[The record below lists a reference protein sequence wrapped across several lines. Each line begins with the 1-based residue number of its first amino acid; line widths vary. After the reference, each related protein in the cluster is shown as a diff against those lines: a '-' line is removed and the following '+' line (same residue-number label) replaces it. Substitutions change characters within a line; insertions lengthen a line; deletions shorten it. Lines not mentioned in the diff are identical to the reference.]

1 MPTPTRAPDSAVKGP
16 TYSADSFG
24 EMGGD
29 SYIRRAGRGLIL
41 GLYGALR
48 SIKLYPVENPVVQ
61 KALDDLTAAAAEV
74 LRQEGELELRVSRDR
89 KSVV

>member
-1 MPTPTRAPDSAVKGP
+1 MTSPTPPAAGVKPP

-74 LRQEGELELRVSRDR
+74 LRKEGSSSCAYRAS
-89 KSVV
+89 SSS